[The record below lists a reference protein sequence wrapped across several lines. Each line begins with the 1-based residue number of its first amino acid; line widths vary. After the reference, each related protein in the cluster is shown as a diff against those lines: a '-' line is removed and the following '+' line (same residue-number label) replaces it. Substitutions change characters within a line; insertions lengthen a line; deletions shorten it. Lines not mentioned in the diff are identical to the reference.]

1 MGLESLGTVLRTH
14 WLIRATA
21 TPWGCR
27 RPLLNVA
34 STAVCRAGSSSERGR
49 RAVARNSDYSGYREL
64 PQRRTYSGLG
74 HEGVPC
80 WIRFLVVRQSMY

>member
-14 WLIRATA
+14 WLIRATT

-49 RAVARNSDYSGYREL
+49 RAVARNSDYSGCREL